1 MKVSQFEPFLGH
13 EEYEAIKECFDNN
26 WVTEGPK
33 AKEFSERLCELIG
46 CKYGVFANNGTL
58 SIYLGLRA
66 LGIGPGDEVIV
77 PNFTFIA
84 SANSVEMCGAK
95 PVFVDIDR
103 DTLHMDIKKCESL
116 VTRNTKAIMPVHIY
130 GMSANMDEIMEFA
143 DKHDLRVIE
152 DAAQA
157 IGVKW
162 KGKHCGSFGDIGS
175 FSFFADKTITTA
187 EGGFVC
193 TDDKAIYEKLLYL
206 RNQGRLHRGS
216 FIHPEIGYN
225 FRITDIQAAIGL
237 TQLSKLEVI
246 KEKKQNILN
255 TYKRYL
261 GDVPG
266 LKIVEPLEGSNH
278 IPFRVAI
285 LFDNKI
291 DEIASHLQSCD
302 IETRTFFYPLNEQ
315 PCYGIV
321 GDYSESNYVYEHGL
335 CMPSYPTLEEE
346 KIKYV
351 CDTIRSFLTR

>member
-1 MKVSQFEPFLGH
+1 MKVNQFQPFLGT

-33 AKEFSERLCELIG
+33 AKEFADKLCKLIG

-66 LGIGPGDEVIV
+66 LDIGPGDEVIV

-84 SANSVEMCGAK
+84 SANAVEMCGAK

-103 DTLHMDIKKCESL
+103 HTLHLDIDKCELL
-116 VTRNTKAIMPVHIY
+116 VTDKTKAIMPVHIY
-130 GMSANMDEIMEFA
+130 GMSANMDEVMDFA
-143 DKHDLRVIE
+143 RKHGLRVIE

-157 IGVKW
+157 IGVEW
-162 KGKHCGSFGDIGS
+162 RGKHCGSFGDIGS

-193 TDDKAIYEKLLYL
+193 TNDEDIYKKLLYL
-206 RNQGRLHRGS
+206 RNQGRLNRGT

-237 TQLSKLEVI
+237 VQINKLDDI
-246 KEKKQNILN
+246 RQRKENILAL
-255 TYKRYL
+255 YKEYL
-261 GDVPG
+261 ADLPNI
-266 LKIVEPLEGSNH
+266 KIVQPIEGSGH

-285 LFDNKI
+285 IFDEEISKI
-291 DEIASHLQSCD
+291 ESYLSDSGV
-302 IETRTFFYPLNEQ
+302 ETRTFFYPLHKQ
-315 PCYGIV
+315 PCYSES
-321 GDYSESNYVYEHGL
+321 GDFSDSNYVYDHGL
-335 CMPSYPTLEEE
+335 CMPSYPELERE
-346 KIKYV
+346 KIEYV
-351 CDTIRSFLTR
+351 CDLIKAYYNK